1 MRENFEKK
9 PETTAQKVLKYFSL
23 LMTLAYPAFGLYLLL
38 SSPEQ
43 LALDATAKIGV
54 GVLLILYGL
63 YRFYRT
69 YQRYFK
75 GNETTRHHD

>member
-1 MRENFEKK
+1 
-9 PETTAQKVLKYFSL
+9 
-23 LMTLAYPAFGLYLLL
+23 MTMAYPALGLYLLL

-43 LALDATAKIGV
+43 IALDPAAKIGV
-54 GVLLILYGL
+54 GAMLILYGL

-75 GNETTRHHD
+75 GNETAGRND

>member
-1 MRENFEKK
+1 MRENFEKES
-9 PETTAQKVLKYFSL
+9 ETTTQKVLKYFSL

-43 LALDATAKIGV
+43 IALDPAAKIGV
-54 GVLLILYGL
+54 GVMLILYGL

-75 GNETTRHHD
+75 GNRTAGRND

>member
-1 MRENFEKK
+1 MREHFENK
-9 PETTAQKVLKYFSL
+9 PETTAQKALKYFSL
-23 LMTLAYPAFGLYLLL
+23 LMTMAYPAFGLYLLL

-43 LALDATAKIGV
+43 IALDSKAKIGV
-54 GVLLILYGL
+54 GVVLILYGL

-75 GNETTRHHD
+75 NNHLGRND

>member
-9 PETTAQKVLKYFSL
+9 SETTAQKVLKYFSL
-23 LMTLAYPAFGLYLLL
+23 LMTMAYPALGLYLLL

-43 LALDATAKIGV
+43 IALDPVAKIGV

-75 GNETTRHHD
+75 GNETAGRND

>member
-1 MRENFEKK
+1 MRERFEKN

-23 LMTLAYPAFGLYLLL
+23 IMTLAYPAFGLYLLL
-38 SSPEQ
+38 SSPEEI
-43 LALDATAKIGV
+43 ALEPKIKIGV
-54 GVLLILYGL
+54 GILLILYGL

-75 GNETTRHHD
+75 GDQTAGRND